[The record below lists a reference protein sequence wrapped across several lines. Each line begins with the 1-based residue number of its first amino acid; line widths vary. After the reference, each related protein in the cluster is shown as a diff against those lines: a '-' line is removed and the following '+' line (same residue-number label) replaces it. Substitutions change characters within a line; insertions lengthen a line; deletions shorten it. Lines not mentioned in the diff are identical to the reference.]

1 MKKGFWVSL
10 LAGAAA
16 IAAAAVAVTVFIR
29 KKSKALSEHLDY
41 DPDEYFE
48 NDEDGECCCGQC
60 CEGEDSECCCEEE
73 ETIPLHPD
81 ETAAVESEAVP
92 DADPADYGEDKE

>member
-1 MKKGFWVSL
+1 MKKNVWIAIA
-10 LAGAAA
+10 AGAAA
-16 IAAAAVAVTVFIR
+16 VVAGAIALAAFLR

-48 NDEDGECCCGQC
+48 DDCECGDECCCG
-60 CEGEDSECCCEEE
+60 EKEPEEDEEL

-81 ETAAVESEAVP
+81 ETAAEESEAVP
-92 DADPADYGEDKE
+92 TEGKDEE